1 MHAVSHRR
9 SVQIFDGSP
18 LQHPFWGVSILV
30 RSGQS
35 VSLIVVGV
43 ADRSA
48 LRATGATRI
57 LRGGKHPFS
66 ANQRRINYR
75 SMDCQENLLFGL

>member
-1 MHAVSHRR
+1 M
-9 SVQIFDGSP
+9 DP
-18 LQHPFWGVSILV
+18 LQHLFWGVSILV

-35 VSLIVVGV
+35 VSLIIVGV

-48 LRATGATRI
+48 LRATGATRT

-66 ANQRRINYR
+66 ANQRRIICR
-75 SMDCQENLLFGL
+75 WIAKRGGRDLHW